1 LHGSSRS
8 SIKPDSDPKHVDSSR
23 QKSRRLSPEDKK
35 EIIRR
40 LKAGDTLQSIGADFG
55 VTRQAISLIRQQVFE
70 PEKVEQKRQA
80 KLKKRLTDEQ
90 SEEFA
95 RLLDTTTPGDH
106 GLVPAQ
112 AIWTVDL
119 GTQLAHKLYGKTP
132 SVSAMKA
139 FVGPIRKK
147 AARIRDSDPK
157 PQPPEPHHINQLS
170 PELAKDK
177 DFVAYYLSPV
187 CEKIAWREYEI
198 ALAEWEKRNA
208 GREPG
213 PDLAEDEPGEPD
225 PEEMAKLRKLAAK
238 RPGKAKGSN
247 FTPPK
252 RRKRRKKR

>member
-1 LHGSSRS
+1 M
-8 SIKPDSDPKHVDSSR
+8 DSSR
-23 QKSRRLSPEDKK
+23 QKKRRLSPEDKE

-40 LKAGDTLQSIGADFG
+40 LKAGETLQSIGADFG
-55 VTRQAISLIRQQVFE
+55 VTRQAISLIRQRVFE

-95 RLLDTTTPGDH
+95 RLLETTTPGDH
-106 GLVPAQ
+106 GLVPAN

-119 GTQLAHKLYGKTP
+119 GTRLAHKLYGKTP

-139 FVGPIRKK
+139 FVGPVREK
-147 AARIRDSDPK
+147 AVRIRESDPK

-187 CEKIAWREYEI
+187 CEKITWREYEI
-198 ALAEWEKRNA
+198 ALEEWEKRNA
-208 GREPG
+208 GRGREPE
-213 PDLAEDEPGEPD
+213 PEEPGEPD
-225 PEEMAKLRKLAAK
+225 PGELARLRKLAAK
-238 RPGKAKGSN
+238 RPGKAKGAN